1 MTATITDVRLAAT
14 HEGVAEI
21 VVSLTFEN
29 GGRSEVPL
37 DHVAGARLMESCGA
51 SQVDD
56 LIGRGWE
63 HVRDALTGA
72 YNNMD

>member
-1 MTATITDVRLAAT
+1 MAAL
-14 HEGVAEI
+14 
-21 VVSLTFEN
+21 SPMCDWPQLTKVWQ
-29 GGRSEVPL
+29 RSWCPLPLKMAGARRCLL

-51 SQVDD
+51 NEVEE

>member
-1 MTATITDVRLAAT
+1 MSAIITNVRLAAA

-21 VVSLTFEN
+21 VVSLTYDN
-29 GGRSEVPL
+29 GGRSEVAL

-51 SQVDD
+51 SQVED

-72 YNNMD
+72 YNRD

>member
-1 MTATITDVRLAAT
+1 MPATITDVRLAAA

-21 VVSLTFEN
+21 IVSLTFEN
-29 GGRSEVPL
+29 GGRSEVAL
-37 DHVAGARLMESCGA
+37 DQAAGARLMENCGA
-51 SQVDD
+51 SQVED

-72 YNNMD
+72 YNRMD